1 MSLNYFLVRKKN
13 FTLEILLLIQSQ
25 TQTGRNI
32 QFLFYVWQLGIKGF
46 EVLNWKWKW
55 KHDLT
60 FLYRITTRFVQ
71 WDEAFHEH
79 YMKSKNQTRKV
90 RWFDVFGFKS
100 SFVWDAKDDLTQ
112 FCVFTFYRRENFCR
126 KSILVTV
133 SYSKEKLVM
142 IFFIFFRSKLSTI
155 AWFPMIGDQNV
166 QLYSLRKWKW
176 TNI

>member
-1 MSLNYFLVRKKN
+1 M
-13 FTLEILLLIQSQ
+13 
-25 TQTGRNI
+25 
-32 QFLFYVWQLGIKGF
+32 
-46 EVLNWKWKW
+46 LNWKWKW
-55 KHDLT
+55 KHDLK
-60 FLYRITTRFVQ
+60 FLHRITTRFVQ

-126 KSILVTV
+126 KSILVHM

-142 IFFIFFRSKLSTI
+142 LFFISYIWNGQSSLFFYNFTLSWGISFSNYTMQVHL
-155 AWFPMIGDQNV
+155 FSYVYDK
-166 QLYSLRKWKW
+166 QLW
-176 TNI
+176 TVNYYTVLLLKVLC